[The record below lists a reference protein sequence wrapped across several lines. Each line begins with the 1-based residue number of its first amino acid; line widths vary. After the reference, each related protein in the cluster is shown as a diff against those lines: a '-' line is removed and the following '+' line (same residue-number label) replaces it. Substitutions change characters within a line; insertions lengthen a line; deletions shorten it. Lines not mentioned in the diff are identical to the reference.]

1 MKVRVEL
8 DAEDAKMLL
17 EALALYLADFKREVA
32 GTENPDFRHALQK
45 KQNFLERVVDDLQR
59 QCT

>member
-45 KQNFLERVVDDLQR
+45 KQNFLELVVDDLQR